1 MTEELEKVTSLLEDA
16 GEEEIDDGLEEGVGP
31 AEDVVKEASEDA
43 EETLP
48 PQERSRGVSIS
59 NAKRFRFISWL
70 FYPMKMRA
78 DISMHPKSGE
88 IRSGWRKKINYRA
101 NAFRSSGAPHPCI
114 NGF

>member
-1 MTEELEKVTSLLEDA
+1 MVEELEKVTSLLEDA

-31 AEDVVKEASEDA
+31 AEDVIKEASEDA

-59 NAKRFRFISWL
+59 NAKRSRFIAGL
-70 FYPMKMRA
+70 FYLMKMRA

-88 IRSGWRKKINYRA
+88 IRSG
-101 NAFRSSGAPHPCI
+101 
-114 NGF
+114 